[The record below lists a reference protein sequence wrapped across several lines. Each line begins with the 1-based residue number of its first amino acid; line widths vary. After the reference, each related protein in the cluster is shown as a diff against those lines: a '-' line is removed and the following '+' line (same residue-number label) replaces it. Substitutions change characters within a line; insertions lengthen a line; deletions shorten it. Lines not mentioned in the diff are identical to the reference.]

1 MPQENY
7 LFLGNP
13 GTGKSTLI
21 NCLVSEQ
28 VFDSGVSYGSG
39 LTQFFQKHYYN
50 GIVYMDTPGLAD
62 RKIQERAAAA
72 ITQALKETGR
82 YKLFFMVRLEN
93 GRVVSDDLVTIET
106 VMASID
112 MKDVPFS
119 IIVNNVKKRQYAK
132 MMEKGEEFWKVVTM
146 INSIKYTTPHI
157 VFIPVLASLEE
168 EDNAYTDL
176 PGNVKSFIRND
187 ALTVVIAPE
196 AVNTIKAA
204 DFKRLVDELREELER
219 LRTDNAAL
227 RQRMDELME
236 QPGFFRNVGKSIDS
250 PVGSVVGFF
259 CNEHEA
265 DAPQT
270 GSQTCG
276 RCRTCQSKLRDDS
289 DLCENCRSVSE
300 THVGGNTLCPE
311 CDRNIFSNEEFCR
324 TCGYFLV
331 TNAIF
336 A

>member
-1 MPQENY
+1 MLQENY

-21 NCLVSEQ
+21 NCLVSER

-39 LTQFFQKHYYN
+39 LTQFFQKHYHN

-62 RKIQERAAAA
+62 RKIQEQAAAA
-72 ITQALKETGR
+72 ITEALQQSGR

-93 GRVVSDDLVTIET
+93 GRVVSDDLATIEA

-119 IIVNNVKKRQYAK
+119 VIVNNVKKKQYAT

-146 INSIKYTTPHI
+146 INSTKYTTPHI
-157 VFIPVLASLEE
+157 VFIPVLPNLEE

-187 ALTVVIAPE
+187 APTVVIAPQD
-196 AVNTIKAA
+196 VNAIKAA

-227 RQRMDELME
+227 RQRMDDLIG

-250 PVGSVVGFF
+250 AVGSAVDFF
-259 CNEHEA
+259 
-265 DAPQT
+265 
-270 GSQTCG
+270 
-276 RCRTCQSKLRDDS
+276 
-289 DLCENCRSVSE
+289 
-300 THVGGNTLCPE
+300 
-311 CDRNIFSNEEFCR
+311 RN
-324 TCGYFLV
+324 L
-331 TNAIF
+331 
-336 A
+336 